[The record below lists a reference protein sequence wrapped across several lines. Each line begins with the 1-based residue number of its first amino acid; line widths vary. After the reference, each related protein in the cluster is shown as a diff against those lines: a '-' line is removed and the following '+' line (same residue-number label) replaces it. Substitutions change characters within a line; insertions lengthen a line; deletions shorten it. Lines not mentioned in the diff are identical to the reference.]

1 MIRNV
6 INVSKGMNLKNLML
20 TIMAF
25 LLACCLGF
33 LLFIATNQQALA
45 KVHETISSISVGEQ
59 NAEAKDKA
67 KQKDKNS
74 IKAAMKEEK
83 NEAPY
88 NATNYQFIAKLTTHD
103 LKENETGQANL
114 PQFF

>member
-1 MIRNV
+1 
-6 INVSKGMNLKNLML
+6 MNLKNLML

-59 NAEAKDKA
+59 NAVAKDKA

-74 IKAAMKEEK
+74 IKAAMKK
-83 NEAPY
+83 KKMKRHIMQQT
-88 NATNYQFIAKLTTHD
+88 TNL
-103 LKENETGQANL
+103 L
-114 PQFF
+114 PN